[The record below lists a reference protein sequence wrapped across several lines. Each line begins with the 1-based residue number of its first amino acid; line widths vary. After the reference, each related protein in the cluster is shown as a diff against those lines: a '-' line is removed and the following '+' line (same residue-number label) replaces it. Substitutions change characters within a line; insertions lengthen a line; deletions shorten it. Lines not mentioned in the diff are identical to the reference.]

1 MNRRQFLAAA
11 ATPAALNAQSSKRPN
26 VIFILADDLGW
37 GDLGCYGNRDIR
49 TPSLNRLAAE
59 GTLYTQ
65 FYTSNPVCSPSR
77 TGFMTGQYP
86 ARHRI
91 HAHIATDEQNAQ
103 RGMPNWLD
111 PKVPFLA
118 RALKQAGY
126 ATAHFGK
133 WHLGNT
139 KNAPPPS
146 EYGFD
151 TYRTIN
157 ASPQSP
163 TWDDH
168 ASPNFRARST
178 AAIVDEAIA
187 FIEKNRSGNFYINLW
202 TLVPHA
208 ILNPTAEQMVPYRRF
223 APAGGIPHQGAKQI
237 FYASVTD
244 LDNEIGRLMAKLKEL
259 GLERDTIVVFSSDNG
274 PEDIHITNASHSAI
288 GSPGPFRGRK
298 RSLYEGGVRV
308 PFLVRYPARV
318 PANRIDEES
327 VVTAVDLFP
336 TIAKLT
342 GVPVAA
348 DHELD
353 GEDRSA
359 VFTGAP
365 VAREKPIHWEWRF
378 NIQGYAYNRSPI
390 LSIRDGNWK
399 LLMNPDRSRVELY
412 DIPRDPMEL
421 TNMAEREK
429 QIVSRL
435 SAMALA
441 WQRTLP
447 PGPVDAEA
455 GKNGWPMPRGSAS
468 RQ

>member
-1 MNRRQFLAAA
+1 MPNLNRRQFLAAA
-11 ATPAALNAQSSKRPN
+11 APAALSAQAPKRPN

-37 GDLGCYGNRDIR
+37 GDLGCYGNRDIQ
-49 TPSLNRLAAE
+49 TPNLNRLASE

-91 HAHIATDEQNAQ
+91 HGHIATDEQNAL

-118 RALKQAGY
+118 RTLKQAGY

-139 KNAPPPS
+139 KNAPSPT

-151 TYRTIN
+151 THRTVN
-157 ASPQSP
+157 AKSPSP
-163 TWDDH
+163 TWEDS

-187 FIEKNRSGNFYINLW
+187 FIEKNRNGNFYINLW

-208 ILNPTAEQMVPYRRF
+208 ILNPTAEQMAPYKRF
-223 APAGGIPHQGAKQI
+223 APAGNIPHQGAKQI

-244 LDNEIGRLMAKLKEL
+244 LDNEIGRLMSKLKEL
-259 GLERDTIVVFSSDNG
+259 GLEQDTIVVFSSDNG

-318 PANRIDEES
+318 PAKRIDDQS
-327 VVTAVDLFP
+327 VITAVDFFP
-336 TIAKLT
+336 TITKLA
-342 GVPVAA
+342 GVPAPA
-348 DHELD
+348 NHAFD
-353 GEDRSA
+353 GEDRGN
-359 VFTGAP
+359 VLTGPPAP
-365 VAREKPIHWEWRF
+365 RKKPIHWEWRF
-378 NIQGYAYNRSPI
+378 NVAGYAYNRSPI
-390 LSIRDGNWK
+390 LSVRDGNWK
-399 LLMNPDRSRVELY
+399 LLLNPDRSRVELY
-412 DIPRDPMEL
+412 DIPNDHMEL
-421 TNMAEREK
+421 TNLADK
-429 QIVSRL
+429 QPQVVKRL
-435 SAMALA
+435 SEMALA
-441 WQRTLP
+441 WQKTLP
-447 PGPVDAEA
+447 PGPMDPEA
-455 GKNGWPMPRGSAS
+455 GRNNWPMPK
-468 RQ
+468 